1 MTNHA
6 VVCIPDAKLRG
17 LFSLL
22 LADSGALVAA
32 CPDLDEVLRVVGSRF
47 CQLCVLTQG
56 MVPDIAEAVEA
67 VRNASPD
74 TKILLIAN
82 RDEVD
87 AVLPLFSKGLSD
99 AILQPINPKRAVSAL
114 QALLGKEK
122 PAAMAPSAGGTASP
136 FAAGAASDGVY
147 RPQHLIARSA
157 AMRKAVND
165 LWAARKDPIGVIL
178 RGEPGVEFELAVREF
193 QAINGDPT
201 GYVVVLSH
209 QDLDVETLATQLS
222 LERLND
228 GVPKTYFV
236 PEVEKLTKE
245 QGRDLLDFLRRVRR
259 QRETSKP
266 LRMVF
271 AAADGVAGG
280 THADSELLEALQF
293 IMPSVVTLPPMRE
306 RREDVELIVRKVLM
320 DITGIFPAYRARS
333 LHPAALQWLC
343 SRPWPG
349 NYQELLAAMR
359 TTVINCGNREVMA
372 GHFGKLTEVA
382 SASPFDPDEVAAARM
397 LAAAQKAAIR

>member
-56 MVPDIAEAVEA
+56 MTADIAEAVEA

-82 RDEVD
+82 REEVD

-99 AILQPINPKRAVSAL
+99 AILQPINPKRAVAAL
-114 QALLGKEK
+114 QALLGKERPVET
-122 PAAMAPSAGGTASP
+122 PAAGGTNSP
-136 FAAGAASDGVY
+136 FGSGAAAEAVY
-147 RPQHLIARSA
+147 RPQHLIARSP
-157 AMRKAVND
+157 AMRRAVNE

-209 QDLDVETLATQLS
+209 HDLDVETLATQLS

-259 QRETSKP
+259 QRETVKP

-271 AAADGVAGG
+271 AAANGVSGG
-280 THADSELLEALQF
+280 VHADSELLEALQF

-306 RREDVELIVRKVLM
+306 RRDDVELIVRKVLM
-320 DITGIFPAYRARS
+320 DLTALFPAYRARS

-343 SRPWPG
+343 ARPWPG
-349 NYQELLAAMR
+349 NYQELLVAIR
-359 TTVINCGNREVMA
+359 TTVINCGHREIMA
-372 GHFGKLTEVA
+372 GHFGKLTELG
-382 SASPFDPDEVAAARM
+382 STSPFDPDEVAAARM
-397 LAAAQKAAIR
+397 LAAAQKAVVR